1 MKAKITVHDSGD
13 VTLERDSPEGRT
25 KTTYFIRAPK
35 NLTGCVNVRGSSNF
49 REICKGLHN
58 YGEKLRS
65 TTENLPK
72 IIRRELRRSQV
83 QS

>member
-13 VTLERDSPEGRT
+13 VTLERDSSEGRT
-25 KTTYFIRAPK
+25 KTTYFVRAPK
-35 NLTGCVNVRGSSNF
+35 DFAGVINVRGSSNF

-58 YGEKLRS
+58 SGEKLRS
-65 TTENLPK
+65 TTKDLPK
-72 IIRRELRRSQV
+72 IIRRELRRSKV